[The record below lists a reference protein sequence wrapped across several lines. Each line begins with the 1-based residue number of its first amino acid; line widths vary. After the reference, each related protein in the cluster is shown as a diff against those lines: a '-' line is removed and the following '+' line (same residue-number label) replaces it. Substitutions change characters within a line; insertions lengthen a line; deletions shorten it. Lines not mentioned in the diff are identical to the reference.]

1 MTYSGTPHNVRNLTG
16 LIASGYVQAVW
27 LSRLTDILSIFFSI
41 FFSILLFLSAGRAFY
56 DRHTNWSTG
65 ITHLMPANN

>member
-16 LIASGYVQAVW
+16 LIASGCVQAVW
-27 LSRLTDILSIFFSI
+27 LSRILSIVFSI